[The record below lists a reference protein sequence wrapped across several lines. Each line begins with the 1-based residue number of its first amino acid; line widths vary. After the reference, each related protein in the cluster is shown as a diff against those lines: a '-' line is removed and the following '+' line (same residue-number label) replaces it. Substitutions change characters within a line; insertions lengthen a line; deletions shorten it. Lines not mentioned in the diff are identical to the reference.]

1 MYYHIYMTFLSF
13 WVSFSISSDPLVEQS
28 DRKLHTH
35 WYTKS
40 AFFRYFDLL
49 CFSIAH
55 RFVSL
60 LKWCAP
66 FWIPSYRFISTHFP
80 SVYHFAGKMVF
91 AFWNGYFISKRNTY
105 VCIFQETKKYLKMHY
120 CFITPFII
128 WWLSW
133 KNAWPNF
140 LSLA

>member
-1 MYYHIYMTFLSF
+1 MYYHIFMKFLSF

-66 FWIPSYRFISTHFP
+66 FWIPSTVHFYTF
-80 SVYHFAGKMVF
+80 SKCVSFC
-91 AFWNGYFISKRNTY
+91 WQNG
-105 VCIFQETKKYLKMHY
+105 VCFLKWIFHIETKHVRVHISRDKEILKMHY